1 MKNLPARFAMISSM
15 AIPFLVYLTNSGS
28 QYPLVNVYLVLS
40 CAQRIIGKGS
50 AFSIMKSMNGK
61 VFNDALF
68 YFLIGILVIAEMF
81 DLIGLA
87 YGIHSLRMICL
98 VLRYIFL
105 TFPLI
110 GMFFWMQNM
119 YYKCYNFSCY
129 KPCLDWFIDLSNE
142 DYGTFILYGITLASI
157 FAYALLPLCG
167 DPGIFFVEDF
177 NKAYVIAYS
186 GITAMVALLCSVVPD
201 RIQIY
206 ISHKVT
212 AELAQRRIFVSH
224 IAHEMRTPLSN
235 VSIGLELLKASL
247 PSENEHRTE
256 SGNILREVQ
265 YSTAAA
271 TQILTGIL
279 DYEKLGC
286 GAMTVELA
294 SVHPL
299 PFLKRVI
306 SPFNIQAKVKEVEIN
321 FDSSNYADVNNR
333 HWTVSIDEVK
343 MAQVIRNFVSN
354 ALKFSP
360 KGSKIEIVAKIVNP
374 TSNPCFRVEV
384 KDCGPGISEENLRK
398 VFNSIVQFDANK
410 LQGGGGSGIGLW
422 VTKKIVD
429 LHDGRV
435 YVESK
440 LGYGSTFILELKASK
455 APLMVNVHASY
466 ASNLAQLG
474 QFQDNNIEDLSR
486 ESTVKEDIARC
497 ASSRFQLHCLVVD
510 DSALNRRM
518 VLRLLTMRGY
528 TAVEAADGLDAYN
541 LVTRTMQDG
550 LAQFDVVLIDNHMPV
565 MNGHDATQKLR
576 DAGYRGLIIG
586 ITGDSALP
594 EVAAFMNRGADGVLV
609 KPIRSDD
616 LMDIIQT
623 RHGIA

>member
-1 MKNLPARFAMISSM
+1 
-15 AIPFLVYLTNSGS
+15 
-28 QYPLVNVYLVLS
+28 
-40 CAQRIIGKGS
+40 
-50 AFSIMKSMNGK
+50 
-61 VFNDALF
+61 
-68 YFLIGILVIAEMF
+68 
-81 DLIGLA
+81 
-87 YGIHSLRMICL
+87 
-98 VLRYIFL
+98 
-105 TFPLI
+105 
-110 GMFFWMQNM
+110 M
-119 YYKCYNFSCY
+119 YYKCYDFSCY
-129 KPCLDWFIDLSNE
+129 KPCLDWFIDLTNE

-167 DPGIFFVEDF
+167 DPGIFFIEDF
-177 NKAYVIAYS
+177 NKTYIIAYY
-186 GITAMVALLCSVVPD
+186 GVTAMVALLCSVVPD

-235 VSIGLELLKASL
+235 VSIGLELLKASM

-256 SGNILREVQ
+256 AGNILREVQ
-265 YSTAAA
+265 YSTSAA

-306 SPFNIQAKVKEVEIN
+306 SPFNIQAKVKEVEID
-321 FDSSNYADVNNR
+321 FGPSNYGDINNR
-333 HWTVSIDEVK
+333 HWAVSIDEVK

-360 KGSKIEIVAKIVNP
+360 KGATIEISAKITNP
-374 TSNPCFRVEV
+374 TSNPYLRVEV

-429 LHDGRV
+429 LHEGRV
-435 YVESK
+435 FVDSK
-440 LGYGSTFILELKASK
+440 LGHGSTFIVELKASK
-455 APLMVNVHASY
+455 APVMVNVHASY

-474 QFQDNNIEDLSR
+474 QDNNVEELSR
-486 ESTVKEDIARC
+486 QSTVKEDLPRSV
-497 ASSRFQLHCLVVD
+497 SSRFQLHCLVVD

-518 VLRLLTMRGY
+518 VMRLLIMRVY
-528 TAVEAADGLDAYN
+528 TAVEAADGLDAFN

-576 DAGYRGLIIG
+576 EAGYRGLIIG
-586 ITGDSALP
+586 ITGDSALA

-609 KPIRSDD
+609 KPIKTED